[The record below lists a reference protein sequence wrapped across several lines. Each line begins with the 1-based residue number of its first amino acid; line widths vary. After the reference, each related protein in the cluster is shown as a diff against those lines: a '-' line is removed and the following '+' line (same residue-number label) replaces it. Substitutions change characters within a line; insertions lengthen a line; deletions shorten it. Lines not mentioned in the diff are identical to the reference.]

1 MSSDF
6 ELGSYTI
13 VKLFIIVQDD
23 VTYVTPGA
31 IVIKLMLINYEWDMG
46 DTNPSIISSKQWIV
60 IISLKN
66 FFPNKSFSF
75 YASILI
81 SLMCI
86 VLPTKSTFELFN
98 CRYHIT
104 WIQSLSFEC
113 IRIFAMDLIKNFGK
127 RSILVADTSSQ
138 IFNLTCRFTLLL
150 DDTYP
155 HSHG

>member
-13 VKLFIIVQDD
+13 VKLFIILQDD

-104 WIQSLSFEC
+104 WIQSLFEC
-113 IRIFAMDLIKNFGK
+113 IRIFAMDIIKIFGIV
-127 RSILVADTSSQ
+127 SISVADTSSQ
-138 IFNLTCRFTLLL
+138 ISNFACKFTLLL

-155 HSHG
+155 HAHG